1 MHTERCPLCYA
12 FTRNGAIEHLERD
25 HRRTYS
31 EACILVE
38 RSKEGTLGWNAR
50 NGRQKVRSSLASAKL
65 VPPCANPVASGPL
78 WFPVPSLSV
87 LSDSANRPGDSRQ
100 PVQSQR

>member
-1 MHTERCPLCYA
+1 MYTERCPLCYG
-12 FTRNGAIEHLERD
+12 FTRHGAIAHLERD

-50 NGRQKVRSSLASAKL
+50 NGRQEVRSSLASAKEA
-65 VPPCANPVASGPL
+65 PSCANPVTI
-78 WFPVPSLSV
+78 
-87 LSDSANRPGDSRQ
+87 
-100 PVQSQR
+100 